1 MGLIRRIGEKGN
13 DNSRVKWVGGGFVI
27 GFLWGTV
34 MWLITGMQGDTKV
47 WIYLAL
53 TMAMIGGGVAAI
65 FGLMGARRRGE
76 RISPRLSPKG
86 ADEAK
91 AEAKAAKKA
100 ARNAARGG
108 GE

>member
-1 MGLIRRIGEKGN
+1 MGEKGN

-34 MWLITGMQGDTKV
+34 MWLITGMQGDAKV

-53 TMAMIGGGVAAI
+53 TMAMIGAGVAAI
-65 FGLMGARRRGE
+65 FGLRTARKRGE
-76 RISPRLSPKG
+76 RISPRMSLKG
-86 ADEAK
+86 AD
-91 AEAKAAKKA
+91 EAKAAKKA

>member
-1 MGLIRRIGEKGN
+1 MGEKGN

-34 MWLITGMQGDTKV
+34 MWVIFGMPDGAKL

-53 TMAMIGGGVAAI
+53 TGAMIGAGVAAI
-65 FGLMGARRRGE
+65 FGLRTARKRGE
-76 RISPRLSPKG
+76 RISPRMSLKG
-86 ADEAK
+86 ADEVK

-100 ARNAARGG
+100 ARNAARNAARGG